1 MNALDFR
8 KRAIMSVI
16 NNVKG
21 FERSVSGTSVT
32 LEGCVDDDSIIDYK
46 IYGNCFQDGEPSIE
60 NPIEVQCVGD
70 RTKNLITATD
80 GYIVKHAENR
90 YIKYDAKTQVFTIQG
105 SGFLTYINLPETIP
119 SGTTTSIFVEIV
131 NDDYEFVKGSMNI
144 GGYGIVSSWQ
154 NLLSFSATSQK
165 KQSRV
170 YTITEDT
177 DKICM
182 FVDANASV
190 KNVQVRI
197 TYAVC
202 DTEFTEY
209 EPYGYKIP
217 ITASGK
223 NLFNENLL
231 SGGYG
236 IEEYNGVRCLKFA
249 DGSEENCFKITY
261 DFKENTAYSITM
273 TIYSNNTN
281 TMNLRVYYT
290 DGTYITIN
298 TGQTKINETF
308 WFSIRKSSK
317 TVAYICAC
325 DSWMATRYLDLT
337 TLQIEE
343 GSKATEYE
351 PYYEPITTNIY
362 LDEPLRGIDSY
373 LDCVGYKN
381 ENVTREVWKMYFTDM
396 SAIYMGEG
404 YASAGNGFYNNGI
417 CFPSGNPNNIYAM
430 KIMTAGGGFCNK
442 LPNHKGN
449 YYIVTKESLR
459 FGQVQRGIILYTSLD
474 SKDKTEVFNHIGAED
489 CYAVYILNNSF
500 ETPITLPKLPT
511 FKGTTIYTVG
521 TSLQPANIEIK
532 YYSNEKGE

>member
-325 DSWMATRYLDLT
+325 DSWRATRYLDLT

-373 LDCVGYKN
+373 LDCVGYKD
-381 ENVTREVWKMYFTDM
+381 EFLERNVAKRFILSSDVGNKSATSTDTWYSYFVIMPNNVVFSVRVLSNIGGNSYDMYM
-396 SAIYMGEG
+396 SHRANGDDG
-404 YASAGNGFYNNGI
+404 GFYA
-417 CFPSGNPNNIYAM
+417 NINISYFLAFRDL
-430 KIMTAGGGFCNK
+430 T
-442 LPNHKGN
+442 
-449 YYIVTKESLR
+449 TKEEIQS
-459 FGQVQRGIILYTSLD
+459 YLD
-474 SKDKTEVFNHIGAED
+474 NTEV
-489 CYAVYILNNSF
+489 YAYYVIQPI

-511 FKGTTIYTVG
+511 FKGTTIYTVE
-521 TSLQPANIEIK
+521 TSLQPSKIEVN
-532 YYSNEKGE
+532 YYSNVKGE